1 MDNGMIH
8 VSGGR
13 EQDRVWFHH
22 VTQKEMQVK
31 TYELFITEIFHLI
44 FLDHGWLQLWKVKSQ
59 AKGDYYIFF

>member
-1 MDNGMIH
+1 MIH
-8 VSGGR
+8 IL
-13 EQDRVWFHH
+13 DRKEKDGTRFHH
-22 VTQKEMQVK
+22 ITENNMQLK